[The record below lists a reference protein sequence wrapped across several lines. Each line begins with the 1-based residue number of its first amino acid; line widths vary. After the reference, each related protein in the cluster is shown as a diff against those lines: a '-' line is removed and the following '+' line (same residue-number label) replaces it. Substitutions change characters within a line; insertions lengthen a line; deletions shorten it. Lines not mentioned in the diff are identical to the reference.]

1 MKRSSYSVLLYVL
14 LIFLSGAL
22 VGAFGHRL
30 YTTKS
35 VSAKS
40 GKRLSPDEYR
50 KRYMDEMS
58 ARLKLDSNQVQQLTA
73 ILDETRQRYKEARDR
88 MDPEMKR
95 IQEEQRNRIRG
106 MLSAEQRAE
115 YEKMLEEKDR
125 KYRESRKGHG
135 PPPPGC

>member
-1 MKRSSYSVLLYVL
+1 MKRSNFSVVLYVL
-14 LIFLSGAL
+14 LVFLSGAL

-30 YTTKS
+30 YTTKT

-40 GKRLSPDEYR
+40 GKRPGPDEYR

-58 ARLKLDSNQVQQLTA
+58 TRLKLDATQVQQLTV

-95 IQEEQRNRIRG
+95 IQEEQRDRIRG
-106 MLSAEQRAE
+106 MLSADQRSE
-115 YEKMLEEKDR
+115 YEKMIEEKDR
-125 KYRESRKGHG
+125 KYRDSRKSHG
-135 PPPPGC
+135 PPPGC